1 LPRCLSQLSIDTGH
15 VGASRSTQGTI
26 MKRQMI
32 NIATNDGGEEIEAY
46 VSPEFPGLAVHRNA
60 RFSDTWTATH
70 IASGLVISCGF
81 RLRRIA
87 SEFAAQAG
95 RLLDF
100 TKPGEEVEQHIADRP
115 KLRAKFREL
124 VQRFR

>member
-1 LPRCLSQLSIDTGH
+1 
-15 VGASRSTQGTI
+15 

-32 NIATNDGGEEIEAY
+32 SIATNDGSKEVEAY
-46 VSPEFPGLAVHRNA
+46 VSPVFPGLAVHRNA
-60 RFSDTWTATH
+60 RFNDLWAATH
-70 IASGLVISCGF
+70 IASGLGISCDF

-87 SEFAAQAG
+87 GEFAAQAG

-115 KLRAKFREL
+115 KLRVSMREL
-124 VQRFR
+124 VQRFK